1 MSNGML
7 KPDKEVDLNEVLKD
21 LQIDNSVCADKSCK
35 KNVVLLGQVC
45 KLCKLKF
52 CLTHGLPEAHGCGA
66 DAKKA
71 ARKDWLKT
79 EGNTKPQ
86 ASAQSSSK
94 DWHRPY
100 LAKKLKDQ
108 VDQKSSERQKG
119 APEGKA
125 KK

>member
-1 MSNGML
+1 MSTGLPGAGNG
-7 KPDKEVDLNEVLKD
+7 DDLDVVLQE

-35 KNVVLLGQVC
+35 KNVILLGQVC

-71 ARKDWLKT
+71 ARKEWLKT
-79 EGNTKPQ
+79 DGNTKPQ
-86 ASAQSSSK
+86 GSAQGSSK

-108 VDQKSSERQKG
+108 VDQKSFGRRKG
-119 APEGKA
+119 APEGKP